1 MTTASSASRRPRRT
15 GRWVAFWSLAVFG
28 VVVMIA
34 SWAML
39 HAASLEQISERS
51 KALAAGSTTD
61 GFIFWLGW
69 VPLIIAHVVGFVIM
83 ISVASGLRSDRRSG
97 MRLGV
102 WAVVAASAI
111 GLIVT
116 LVLTGGQ
123 LIVLETPE
131 VP

>member
-1 MTTASSASRRPRRT
+1 MT
-15 GRWVAFWSLAVFG
+15 FWSLAVFG

-51 KALAAGSTTD
+51 NKALAAGSTTD